1 MAKNN
6 RVTTAKYSLLTFL
19 PKNLFNQF
27 SKMANVYFLIIT
39 FMQCIKT
46 ISISAGKP
54 AMALPLGFIVFLS
67 MLKDAYED
75 YKRH

>member
-1 MAKNN
+1 
-6 RVTTAKYSLLTFL
+6 
-19 PKNLFNQF
+19 
-27 SKMANVYFLIIT
+27 MANVYFLIIT
-39 FMQCIKT
+39 FMQCYKP